1 MVVFWLLDLIQLAV
15 NFLASFLGRFKRKKK
30 NRGWTSKGRIVIH
43 LSSILFS
50 GTSSSLRYFG
60 RSAAERD
67 TCRPNFEESEWCWVR
82 AVRGT
87 WWTKLIDHP
96 ISSPINHPDAIR
108 CWLLS
113 SLHAHQFYLHTA
125 NQVNLPTFKGRICV
139 KIGFRFDKVFDE
151 KNPDFSL
158 LNGLWLSTVFWK
170 QK

>member
-1 MVVFWLLDLIQLAV
+1 VGFLLLDLIRWRLI
-15 NFLASFLGRFKRKKK
+15 FLCRFWALKKR
-30 NRGWTSKGRIVIH
+30 GGTSKGRIVIH

-60 RSAAERD
+60 RSAAEPD

-125 NQVNLPTFKGRICV
+125 NQVNLPTFKGDICV
-139 KIGFRFDKVFDE
+139 KIGFHFDKVST
-151 KNPDFSL
+151 KKSRFSL
-158 LNGLWLSTVFWK
+158 LNGLWLSTVFL
-170 QK
+170 